1 MTLCGRSHPG
11 GLRPIFL
18 SDHCMDDIKE
28 LKSKCL
34 GSRSIIW
41 LSGFGPKTVGTRRQ
55 TVYISKL
62 VPVRC

>member
-1 MTLCGRSHPG
+1 
-11 GLRPIFL
+11 
-18 SDHCMDDIKE
+18 MDDIKE